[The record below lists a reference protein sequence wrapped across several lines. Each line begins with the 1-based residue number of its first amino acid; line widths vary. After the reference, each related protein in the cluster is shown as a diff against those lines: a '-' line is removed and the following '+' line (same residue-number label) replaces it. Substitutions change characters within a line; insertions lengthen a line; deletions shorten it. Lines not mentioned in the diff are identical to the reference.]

1 MLWKVRDG
9 STSIVEARAE
19 EGDPVGAC
27 QPERE
32 ISSYRRLPAVS
43 QARAELP
50 VEASWARDGNPLAQT
65 IAAKEDAAFPR
76 KARREAGHIKFL
88 RTLPITENRFRQ
100 AFALTK
106 ASKQSLYRHDT
117 QRHGRSRRVAQV
129 TAIIPNQSFV
139 YN

>member
-50 VEASWARDGNPLAQT
+50 VEASWARDGNPLAQS

-88 RTLPITENRFRQ
+88 RTLPIAENRFRQ
-100 AFALTK
+100 AFALSK
-106 ASKQSLYRHDT
+106 ASKQTL
-117 QRHGRSRRVAQV
+117 
-129 TAIIPNQSFV
+129 
-139 YN
+139 

>member
-76 KARREAGHIKFL
+76 KARREAGRIKFF
-88 RTLPITENRFRQ
+88 RTF
-100 AFALTK
+100 
-106 ASKQSLYRHDT
+106 
-117 QRHGRSRRVAQV
+117 
-129 TAIIPNQSFV
+129 
-139 YN
+139 